1 MSALA
6 KLISKDN
13 EIIPYRKELNAI
25 TGGVTATILLQQIIY
40 WYSNNGNKPF
50 YKFIEPCQ
58 HEKYTAGDSW
68 CEELGFSRKELL
80 TAMKKLEDLSI
91 VSKKTN
97 MNRVT
102 FYTLNLGDL
111 DKALKG
117 IYVNA
122 ERGFTKMPKGDLDN
136 KETEITTENT
146 QKEKINKKDF
156 DLAEIENE
164 LSEKFASDLVEI
176 ENELSEKF
184 ASDLVEMKYP
194 LDVDKYQD
202 FIQHRKEMKKPITEI
217 AAKQHIQLLCKYPR
231 DIQAEIIK
239 QSISSGWS
247 GLFEPKMQKQFTQP
261 TNKRENFNNL
271 VNEVFADL
279 EQQGETVFD
288 VEVVQ

>member
-1 MSALA
+1 MSTLA
-6 KLISKDN
+6 NLISKDN

-117 IYVNA
+117 IYINA

-164 LSEKFASDLVEI
+164 LSEKFS
-176 ENELSEKF
+176 S
-184 ASDLVEMKYP
+184 SRTEMKYP
-194 LDVDKYQD
+194 LDVES
-202 FIQHRKEMKKPITEI
+202 FNNWIEHRTELKKKLT
-217 AAKQHIQLLCKYPR
+217 ATSAKLQVKLLCKYPR
-231 DIQAEIIK
+231 DIQAEIINT
-239 QSISSGWS
+239 SIQNGYQ
-247 GLFEPKMQKQFTQP
+247 GLFEPKQQKQFIQP

-279 EQQGETVFD
+279 EQQNETVFD
-288 VEVVQ
+288 VEVVE

>member
-1 MSALA
+1 MSTLA
-6 KLISKDN
+6 NLISKDN

-58 HEKYTAGDSW
+58 HEKYTDGDSW
-68 CEELGFSRKELL
+68 CEELGFSRKEFL
-80 TAMKKLEDLSI
+80 TAIKKLEDLKL

-102 FYTLNLGDL
+102 FYTLNLRDL
-111 DKALKG
+111 DNALKG
-117 IYVNA
+117 IYINA

-156 DLAEIENE
+156 DLSEIEDE
-164 LSEKFASDLVEI
+164 LSEKFIGS
-176 ENELSEKF
+176 ST
-184 ASDLVEMKYP
+184 EMKYP
-194 LDVDKYQD
+194 LDVESFNNWID
-202 FIQHRKEMKKPITEI
+202 HRKDLKKKLT
-217 AAKQHIQLLCKYPR
+217 ATSAKLQVKLLCKYPR
-231 DIQAEIIK
+231 DIQAEIIDT
-239 QSISSGWS
+239 SIQNGYQ
-247 GLFEPKMQKQFTQP
+247 GLFEPKQQKQFAQP

-288 VEVVQ
+288 VEVVE

>member
-1 MSALA
+1 MSRLA
-6 KLISKDN
+6 NLISKDN
-13 EIIPYRKELNAI
+13 EIIPYRKELNLI

-58 HEKYTAGDSW
+58 HEKYIAGDSW

-80 TAMKKLEDLSI
+80 TAMKKLEDLNL

-156 DLAEIENE
+156 DLDVIEGEVFKEND
-164 LSEKFASDLVEI
+164 LPQFPINRKIFADWI
-176 ENELSEKF
+176 E
-184 ASDLVEMKYP
+184 Y
-194 LDVDKYQD
+194 
-202 FIQHRKEMKKPITEI
+202 RKEIKKPITRI
-217 AAKQHIQLLCKYPR
+217 SAKQQIKMLCCYSAKE
-231 DIQAEIIK
+231 QEEIINA
-239 QSISSGWS
+239 SIQNGYQ
-247 GLFEPKMQKQFTQP
+247 GLFEPKQQKQFTQP

-279 EQQGETVFD
+279 QEQNETVFD
-288 VEVVQ
+288 VEIVE

>member
-1 MSALA
+1 MSTLA
-6 KLISKDN
+6 NLISKDN

-58 HEKYTAGDSW
+58 HEKYTDGDSW
-68 CEELGFSRKELL
+68 CEELGFSRKEFL
-80 TAMKKLEDLSI
+80 TAIKKLEDLKL

-102 FYTLNLGDL
+102 FYTLNLRDL
-111 DKALKG
+111 DNALKG
-117 IYVNA
+117 IYINA

-156 DLAEIENE
+156 DLSEIEDE
-164 LSEKFASDLVEI
+164 LSEKFVGS
-176 ENELSEKF
+176 ST
-184 ASDLVEMKYP
+184 EMKYP
-194 LDVDKYQD
+194 LDVESFNNWID
-202 FIQHRKEMKKPITEI
+202 HRKDLKKKLT
-217 AAKQHIQLLCKYPR
+217 ATSAKLQVKLLCKYPR
-231 DIQAEIIK
+231 DIQAEIINT
-239 QSISSGWS
+239 SIQNGYQ
-247 GLFEPKMQKQFTQP
+247 GLFEPKQQKQFIQP

-288 VEVVQ
+288 VEVVE